1 MRGRGGG
8 GGAQDFKTAH
18 LLGVCPRQQFGAM
31 LIGSGASVLV
41 SVAAYQ
47 LYTSTYQVRLWHP
60 CAVIK
65 FLLDFSINAV
75 RSAVGGAMN
84 PQWDICVQ
92 SERLEKKG
100 WSGRS
105 LRRTDGLLCTCILT
119 CRSHRPAPHDSR
131 PARPAKFGARSACLT
146 APVSDMAI
154 ASRMPRQAHDTAIRC
169 MVLPPALSTR

>member
-65 FLLDFSINAV
+65 FLLDISINAV
-75 RSAVGGAMN
+75 RSAVG
-84 PQWDICVQ
+84 
-92 SERLEKKG
+92 SEPSMG
-100 WSGRS
+100 H
-105 LRRTDGLLCTCILT
+105 LRAIGTTGKEGLVRPFLATDGRTPLHMH
-119 CRSHRPAPHDSR
+119 SYMS
-131 PARPAKFGARSACLT
+131 
-146 APVSDMAI
+146 
-154 ASRMPRQAHDTAIRC
+154 
-169 MVLPPALSTR
+169 LPPPGAA